1 MESKKIIKDGLFITF
16 EGTEGSGK
24 STQIKLT
31 KEYFEGQGYDVLITR
46 EPGGTN
52 ISEKIR
58 NLLLDPEHSDMIAKT
73 ELFLYAASRAQ
84 HIGELI
90 IPSLKKGMIV
100 LCDRFHDSTTAYQGY
115 GRNIPL
121 DFIKDLHRL
130 TLGELE
136 PEITFIFEVDL
147 NIGIQRARNK
157 SEKSFSMKGGDR
169 LEREGMDFHSRVLNG
184 YRSIAKSE
192 SHRVKMIKT
201 GDIQSINKEIID
213 HIINTMREKNA
224 DSI

>member
-1 MESKKIIKDGLFITF
+1 MIKDGLFITF

-31 KEYFEGQGYDVLITR
+31 KEYFERCGYSVLITR
-46 EPGGTN
+46 EPGGTP

-58 NLLLDPEHSDMIAKT
+58 SLLLDPENSDMIAKT

-90 IPSLKKGMIV
+90 IPALKKGMIV

-136 PEITFIFEVDL
+136 PELTFIFEVDL

-157 SEKSFSMKGGDR
+157 SEQSFSMKGGDR
-169 LEREGMDFHSRVLNG
+169 LEREGMDFHGRVLNG
-184 YRSIAKSE
+184 YRNIAKSE
-192 SHRVKMIKT
+192 GHRVKLIKT
-201 GDIQSINKEIID
+201 GDIETINKEIID
-213 HIINTMREKNA
+213 HILKTMRGKDE